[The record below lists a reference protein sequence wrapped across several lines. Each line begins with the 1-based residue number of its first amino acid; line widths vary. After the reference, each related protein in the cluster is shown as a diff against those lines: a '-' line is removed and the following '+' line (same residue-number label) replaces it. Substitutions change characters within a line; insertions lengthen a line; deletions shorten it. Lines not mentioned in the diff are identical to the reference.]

1 MQVGIAYHPI
11 FTHGTL
17 AFFGLF
23 GEDVTFESLL
33 VSDLTGT
40 GNFEALLGAAVG
52 FNLWHYITFFSYSLL
67 APQTVGNFLSL
78 VGNVWKKSFSFSG
91 RKDKGKQ
98 GKIEESEAFFARYGC
113 SSMHFPLSGASDY
126 FKTCIMAI

>member
-23 GEDVTFESLL
+23 GEDVTFESFL

-67 APQTVGNFLSL
+67 APQNDGNFLSL

-91 RKDKGKQ
+91 RKDKGKLP
-98 GKIEESEAFFARYGC
+98 GIGRFIEVFGVIRPSLRLLQPFYWNFSAF
-113 SSMHFPLSGASDY
+113 H
-126 FKTCIMAI
+126 